1 MLKLNSIL
9 RLGPAG
15 ALLMMYFI
23 TWFPAKGAWQ
33 VLQYGLPILLLLLSI
48 PYRRITIY
56 GKIFILVCIFFFIGS
71 TSVFYSD
78 TGFLNYI
85 LSILTYSGL
94 FVFAIQLDISKI
106 EYKDFICWIAYL
118 SILEFVVGFTQFF
131 LANGGINFSAA
142 DSGDSF
148 KGTVFAA
155 NSHLFSIK
163 SLFAFVFLIYQKEKT
178 PTIYLGIFFSFI
190 SAVYS
195 SFLMGLLLI
204 LLVLITVEIWNLRGE
219 KKIRVFVYLLLVTV
233 FVMVFWF
240 TQSDN
245 VRIISIAF
253 SQIIQMDFSD
263 ALRFQKIL
271 VFYESIKD
279 VLFSDFQTFL
289 TGTGIGRFSNR
300 AAMILSGGYLDVGTA
315 SIVPISRSE
324 LTYEYIY
331 LNWNPDIWS
340 KFGGSVMGLPTSSLQ
355 AILIESGLLGS
366 MVFIGLFLTIKRKIT
381 GNNMLIQRGQKAL
394 LYSLL
399 IICIS
404 DLWLEYPSLIVQI
417 AIFLSFN
424 VTSKNKSENSSSS
437 QLL

>member
-1 MLKLNSIL
+1 
-9 RLGPAG
+9 
-15 ALLMMYFI
+15 MYFI

-33 VLQYGLPILLLLLSI
+33 VLQYGLPILLLLLTI
-48 PYRRITIY
+48 PYRSLFIH
-56 GKIFILVCIFFFIGS
+56 GKIFVLVCIFFFIGS

-78 TGFLNYI
+78 TGFINYL

-94 FVFAIQLDISKI
+94 IVFAIQLDISKV
-106 EYKDFICWIAYL
+106 EYRNFVRWIAYL
-118 SILEFVVGFTQFF
+118 SILEFVVGFSQFF
-131 LANGGINFSAA
+131 LAHGGINFTAA

-148 KGTVFAA
+148 KGTVLAA

-163 SLFAFVFLIYQKEKT
+163 SLFVFVFLIYQKEKT
-178 PTIYLGIFFSFI
+178 RIIYLGIFFSFM

-195 SFLMGLLLI
+195 SFLMGLLL
-204 LLVLITVEIWNLRGE
+204 VLIVLISVELWNLRQE
-219 KKIRVFVYLLLVTV
+219 KKTRIFIYLLLLTV
-233 FVMVFWF
+233 FATIFWF

-263 ALRFQKIL
+263 ALRFQKVL

-279 VLFSDFQTFL
+279 ILFSDFQTCI

-300 AAMILSGGYLDVGTA
+300 AAMILSGGYLDIGTA
-315 SIVPISRSE
+315 SMVPISRSE

-355 AILIESGLLGS
+355 AVLIESGLLGS
-366 MVFIGLFLTIKRKIT
+366 MVLIGLFLTIKKKIT
-381 GNNMLIQRGQKAL
+381 GNNMLIRRGQKAL

-417 AIFLSFN
+417 GIFLSLN
-424 VTSKNKSENSSSS
+424 ITSNKSENSSSS